1 MLSTARPKK
10 PAANIPKAHSVT
22 RTHLKHGAAS
32 GWARSANHSVAT
44 GLTKVAST
52 LSGGASL
59 GLATA
64 VLVPGTPIVAGI
76 AAVAG
81 LIGSGLL
88 VKRYG

>member
-1 MLSTARPKK
+1 MLSTPRPKK
-10 PAANIPKAHSVT
+10 AAANISKAHAIT
-22 RTHLKHGAAS
+22 RTRLKHGSAS
-32 GWARSANHSVAT
+32 GWARSTSVAN

-64 VLVPGTPIVAGI
+64 VLVPGAPIAAGI

>member
-1 MLSTARPKK
+1 MFGTPRQKKMAANLPKARPF
-10 PAANIPKAHSVT
+10 PRS
-22 RTHLKHGAAS
+22 LKHKVAK
-32 GWARSANHSVAT
+32 GWARSANRGVAD

-64 VLVPGTPIVAGI
+64 VLVPGAPVAAGI